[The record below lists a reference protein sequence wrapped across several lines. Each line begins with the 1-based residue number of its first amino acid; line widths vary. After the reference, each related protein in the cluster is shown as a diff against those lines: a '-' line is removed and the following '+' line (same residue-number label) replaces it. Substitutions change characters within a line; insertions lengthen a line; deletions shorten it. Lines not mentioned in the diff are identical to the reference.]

1 MQTPDDILE
10 IFLQPGDFYFGD
22 EKTRIRTLLG
32 SCIAITMWHPKLR
45 IGGMCHYML
54 PQNRRKADPMKKMPP
69 QNRRKADPGDNVLD
83 GRYAV
88 DAMQMFLNE
97 IHRSRTKPADYQV
110 KLFGGGR
117 MFTHTGKADRP
128 ISVSE
133 QNVEFGHAIIK
144 QYGFKLMAD
153 DLGGDGHR
161 NIILDLWSGDVW
173 VRTAKRI
180 PQTDS

>member
-1 MQTPDDILE
+1 MKTPGDVLE
-10 IFLQPGDFYFGD
+10 IFLQPGEFYFGD

-32 SCIAITMWHPKLR
+32 SCVAITMWHPKLN

-54 PQNRRKADPMKKMPP
+54 PQNRRKADPK
-69 QNRRKADPGDNVLD
+69 NNALD

-88 DAMQMFLNE
+88 DAMQMFLRE
-97 IHRSRTKPADYQV
+97 IKRSRTKPADYQV

-117 MFTHTGKADRP
+117 MFTHSGKANRP

-173 VRTAKRI
+173 VRTAKRVMHI
-180 PQTDS
+180 EPRKGHAK